1 MLRSRDRPV
10 TFPNLIPGQT
20 YLAFTEKGS
29 VLQKSDGLGAYEIFS
44 RNDSFQEAYL
54 MVADNAGTLKVGYPG
69 DEVCTYVRMCVR
81 VCMCGVCGQLSKLCD
96 THAWLMPISII
107 TIHYK

>member
-1 MLRSRDRPV
+1 MSRSHDRPL
-10 TFPNLIPGQT
+10 TFPNLVPGQT

-54 MVADNAGTLKVGYPG
+54 MVADNAGTLKLGYPG
-69 DEVCTYVRMCVR
+69 DVVCTYVCTCVH
-81 VCMCGVCGQLSKLCD
+81 VWCMWAAVK
-96 THAWLMPISII
+96 TP
-107 TIHYK
+107 